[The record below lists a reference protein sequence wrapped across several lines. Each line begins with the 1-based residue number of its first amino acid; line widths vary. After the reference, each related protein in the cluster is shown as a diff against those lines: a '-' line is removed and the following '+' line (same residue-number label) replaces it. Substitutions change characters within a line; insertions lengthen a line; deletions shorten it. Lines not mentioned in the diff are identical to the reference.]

1 MEKLSVN
8 IVDVTLDA
16 PVATNI
22 EIDIMEIVL
31 NSHVTAVVRFLN
43 STGNL
48 LKNEIVKIEGEEYA
62 GWGNDDSY
70 IVNLVLSKLNL
81 TKE

>member
-1 MEKLSVN
+1 MEKISVN
-8 IVDVTLDA
+8 IVDVTLEA

-43 STGNL
+43 SNGNL
-48 LKNEIVKIEGEEYA
+48 LKNEIVKIEGAEYA
-62 GWGNDDSY
+62 AWGSDDSY
-70 IVNLVLSKLNL
+70 IIDLVISKLNL
-81 TKE
+81 SKE

>member
-1 MEKLSVN
+1 MEKISVN
-8 IVDVTLDA
+8 IVDVTLEA

-43 STGNL
+43 SNGNL
-48 LKNEIVKIEGEEYA
+48 LKNEIVKIEGAEYA
-62 GWGNDDSY
+62 AWGNDDSY
-70 IVNLVLSKLNL
+70 IIDLVISKLNL
-81 TKE
+81 SKE